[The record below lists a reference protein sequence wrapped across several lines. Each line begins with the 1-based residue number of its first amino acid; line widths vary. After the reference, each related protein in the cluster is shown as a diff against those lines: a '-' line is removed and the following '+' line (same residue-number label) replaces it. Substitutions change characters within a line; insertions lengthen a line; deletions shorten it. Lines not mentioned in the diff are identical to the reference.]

1 MGLFWAGIFCLAA
14 FGTLCFFLSR
24 QLVGRLLSIFRGVA
38 VQGECVKVY
47 SSEGSEGNTYW
58 HHVYGFTTLEGQYIE
73 FEEDAMFMAQGQEVT
88 VRYRPVAKAERVART
103 ATVMGRGGAWSPL
116 FGQLFGV
123 AISGIFVLFGML
135 FVVLAVEEWLK

>member
-14 FGTLCFFLSR
+14 FGTLLFFLGR

-38 VQGECVKVY
+38 VQGACVKRY

-58 HHVYGFTTLEGQYIE
+58 HHVYGFTTVEGQYIE

-88 VRYRPVAKAERVART
+88 VRYRPQAGNVARS
-103 ATVMGRGGAWSPL
+103 ATVMGPGGTWSPL
-116 FGQLFGV
+116 FGQLFGIT
-123 AISGIFVLFGML
+123 ISGIFVLFGLL
-135 FVVLAVEEWLK
+135 FVVLAVQEWLK